1 MPSFVKSNTIMTRE
15 DVINAEVAEWAA
27 TFIKDIQDAAATK
40 LRKDTGDGV
49 ASFDIDV
56 VKAAGA
62 SAAIVVTNFQD
73 HLRYFDMR
81 KVERS
86 SNIDANGME
95 RLKKWIERKGISSFL
110 KGYKYPTEVM
120 RGGSLVSV
128 PATRII
134 NNIAWGISAK
144 RKKLKRA
151 KWYNQQKGSDIYR
164 LYARLVD
171 KVVEHSLTSM
181 AENVTGSNR

>member
-1 MPSFVKSNTIMTRE
+1 MTRDE
-15 DVINAEVAEWAA
+15 VINDVVTEWARE
-27 TFIKDIQDAAATK
+27 FIRDIQDAAATK
-40 LRKDTGDGV
+40 LRKDTGDGI
-49 ASFDIDV
+49 ASFDVDV

-62 SAAIVVTNFQD
+62 SAAVVVTNFQD

-81 KVERS
+81 RVERS
-86 SNIDANGME
+86 SNIDPDGME

-120 RGGSLVSV
+120 RGGSLVAV

-134 NNIAWGISAK
+134 NNIAWGISVK

-164 LYARLVD
+164 LYAKLVD
-171 KVVEHSLTSM
+171 KVVEHSLM
-181 AENVTGSNR
+181 DVKENVTKFS